1 MRFILVAVL
10 VLATGYT
17 ALRFVPGP
25 APLDGDLFP
34 GRHPLVFAH
43 RGGMGLWPEHTLY
56 AFRSALAAGTDV
68 LEMDVR
74 RSADRQLVVF
84 HDADLDRTTDGEG
97 SLAARNHAELG
108 RLDAGYRFSSDGG
121 RTFPY
126 RGRGLRIPTL
136 EEVFRELPGAR
147 MSVEI
152 KEEAGDAAHVLC
164 ALVEG
169 HGVADRV
176 LVASFH
182 QAPIDAFRARCP
194 RVATAATPGEAFR
207 FTLASALGLPNLV
220 QPRGVAL
227 HMFERL
233 GPFRLVT
240 PRFVSHAA
248 ALNLPIYVW
257 GVNDAEAIRRLV
269 DAGVSGITTDR
280 PDQVLALL
288 GRLRGA
294 PEAAPAP

>member
-1 MRFILVAVL
+1 VRFILVAVC
-10 VLATGYT
+10 VLATAYV
-17 ALRFVPGP
+17 ALRFVPGA
-25 APLDGDLFP
+25 APLDDDLFP
-34 GRHPLVFAH
+34 GRHPLVIAH

-74 RSADRQLVVF
+74 RSADGQLVVF

-97 SLAARNHAELG
+97 SLSAWNRSDLAL
-108 RLDAGYRFSSDGG
+108 LDAGYRFSADGG

-152 KEEAGDAAHVLC
+152 KEEAEDVAHALC
-164 ALVEG
+164 ALVET
-169 HGVADRV
+169 HGVVDRV
-176 LVASFH
+176 LVSSFH

-194 RVATAATPGEAFR
+194 SVATAATPGEAFR
-207 FTLASALGLPNLV
+207 FTLASVLGLPNLV
-220 QPRGVAL
+220 QPRGAAL
-227 HMFERL
+227 HMFESL
-233 GPFRLVT
+233 GPYRLVT

-257 GVNDAEAIRRLV
+257 GVNDAEAIRRLI